1 MTENLNFDQ
10 FSEMGRTDA
19 CEPAII
25 RTDRRTTHRT
35 NSEALAYIH
44 LEPDSGA
51 IVLNVSDGG
60 LAFHAVAP
68 IHQSGII
75 KFWFSLHADHRIEG
89 SGELAWTDATK
100 KTGGLRF
107 NSLPTEVR
115 EQIRKW
121 VLQSG
126 TTLKPKSE
134 MHIAAQ
140 GPSCA
145 TPELTPR
152 ETPIAAAESSTPP
165 YDPPA
170 IVRELPTIELV
181 RGSEIVV
188 LPAAL
193 KASNEPPVV
202 NASAATTK
210 SIPEP
215 RKSHRGSAR
224 ESEPREGV
232 RPPAAT
238 RRTILLNSPARTIG
252 RASGAAVFVAILVAA
267 TALIYHQKHY
277 QAPVGLA
284 EQFAPAGDLRAA
296 TNDVSLPATDH
307 AVDMTTTPISTAK
320 SELASEISKL
330 EAEYQEEE
338 PRRPRP
344 PAKPSR
350 SVPARASS
358 PTTSSEAASDPS
370 LALQRPETDSATRPN
385 PVPDGSAG
393 PLPAAGVTGA
403 AEVGGPKAQT
413 SKPQPRPRSQ
423 EFRTATR
430 PDVDSQQFDRQP
442 EVLFSGTGKYFDVG
456 NFSDVVWAE
465 RARDELERVGFHS
478 LVIHKTRLWLSSY
491 HVVVG
496 PYSDAE
502 WATAQEDLKARGF
515 KPRLFK

>member
-1 MTENLNFDQ
+1 MTENLNFEQ

-19 CEPAII
+19 CEPAVI

-35 NSEALAYIH
+35 NSDALTYIH

-75 KFWFSLHADHRIEG
+75 KFWFSLNAEHRIEG
-89 SGELAWTDATK
+89 YGELAWTDATR

-107 NSLPTEVR
+107 NSLPAEVR
-115 EQIRKW
+115 EQIRNW

-140 GPSCA
+140 GRSCA

-165 YDPPA
+165 YDSPA
-170 IVRELPTIELV
+170 IVREAPSIELV

-193 KASNEPPVV
+193 KASNKPPVV

-210 SIPEP
+210 PIPEP

-224 ESEPREGV
+224 ESEPRKGV

-252 RASGAAVFVAILVAA
+252 RASAGVIFMAMLIAA
-267 TALIYHQKHY
+267 TALIHHQQRHPP
-277 QAPVGLA
+277 PVGLA
-284 EQFAPAGDLRAA
+284 QQFAPVGDLRAEA
-296 TNDVSLPATDH
+296 AANHVSLPATNPP
-307 AVDMTTTPISTAK
+307 VELTTTSISTAK

-330 EAEYQEEE
+330 EAEYQQDE
-338 PRRPRP
+338 PTVPRP

-350 SVPARASS
+350 SVPTRALS
-358 PTTSSEAASDPS
+358 PTTSSKTASDPNLS
-370 LALQRPETDSATRPN
+370 LQTPETNSATTPN
-385 PVPDGSAG
+385 PVRDGSAG
-393 PLPAAGVTGA
+393 AVLAAGVTGA
-403 AEVGGPKAQT
+403 TEVGSPQAQT
-413 SKPQPRPRSQ
+413 PKPQSQ
-423 EFRTATR
+423 EPRAANR
-430 PDVDSQQFDRQP
+430 PDVDSQQVDRQQ
-442 EVLFSGTGKYFDVG
+442 EVLFSGTGRYFDVG

-465 RARDELERVGFHS
+465 RARDELERAGLHS

-496 PYSDAE
+496 PYADGE
-502 WATAQEDLKARGF
+502 WMTAQEDLEARGF

>member
-1 MTENLNFDQ
+1 MTKVLAQGGSDYRPRWGRELAGTVRPKILHPEHLRQNYRLYRIYATAFPEVLYFAGGRRRYLRRRTTWIRYDRKSQFRQ

-35 NSEALAYIH
+35 NSEALTYIH

-89 SGELAWTDATK
+89 NGELAWTDATK

-107 NSLPTEVR
+107 NSLPAEVR
-115 EQIRKW
+115 EQIRNW

-140 GPSCA
+140 GRSCA

-152 ETPIAAAESSTPP
+152 ETLIAAAESSTPP

-170 IVRELPTIELV
+170 IVREAPSIVLV

-193 KASNEPPVV
+193 KASNKPPVV

-215 RKSHRGSAR
+215 RTSHRRSAR
-224 ESEPREGV
+224 ESEPRKGV
-232 RPPAAT
+232 RPPAPT
-238 RRTILLNSPARTIG
+238 RRTILLKSPARYNSAGIG
-252 RASGAAVFVAILVAA
+252 GSGFLGNSDSRDGPDLSSGAPPGARRSGAAVRAR
-267 TALIYHQKHY
+267 
-277 QAPVGLA
+277 GG
-284 EQFAPAGDLRAA
+284 PAGR
-296 TNDVSLPATDH
+296 
-307 AVDMTTTPISTAK
+307 
-320 SELASEISKL
+320 
-330 EAEYQEEE
+330 
-338 PRRPRP
+338 
-344 PAKPSR
+344 
-350 SVPARASS
+350 
-358 PTTSSEAASDPS
+358 
-370 LALQRPETDSATRPN
+370 
-385 PVPDGSAG
+385 GSY
-393 PLPAAGVTGA
+393 
-403 AEVGGPKAQT
+403 K
-413 SKPQPRPRSQ
+413 
-423 EFRTATR
+423 
-430 PDVDSQQFDRQP
+430 
-442 EVLFSGTGKYFDVG
+442 
-456 NFSDVVWAE
+456 
-465 RARDELERVGFHS
+465 
-478 LVIHKTRLWLSSY
+478 
-491 HVVVG
+491 
-496 PYSDAE
+496 
-502 WATAQEDLKARGF
+502 
-515 KPRLFK
+515 

>member
-1 MTENLNFDQ
+1 MTEDLNFDQ
-10 FSEMGRTDA
+10 FSEMSRTDA

-35 NSEALAYIH
+35 NSDALTYIH

-75 KFWFSLHADHRIEG
+75 KFWFSLHAEHRIEG
-89 SGELAWTDATK
+89 NGELAWTDATR

-107 NSLPTEVR
+107 NSLPAEVR
-115 EQIRKW
+115 EQIRNW

-140 GPSCA
+140 GRSCA

-170 IVRELPTIELV
+170 IVREAPSIVLV

-224 ESEPREGV
+224 ESETRKGV
-232 RPPAAT
+232 RPPAPT
-238 RRTILLNSPARTIG
+238 RRTILFNSPARTIG
-252 RASGAAVFVAILVAA
+252 RASAGVIFMAMLIAG
-267 TALIYHQKHY
+267 TALIHQQRHP
-277 QAPVGLA
+277 APVGLA
-284 EQFAPAGDLRAA
+284 EQFAPVGDLRAEAA
-296 TNDVSLPATDH
+296 TNDVSLPATNPP
-307 AVDMTTTPISTAK
+307 VELTTTSISTAK

-330 EAEYQEEE
+330 EAEYQQEE
-338 PRRPRP
+338 PIAPAP
-344 PAKPSR
+344 PC
-350 SVPARASS
+350 
-358 PTTSSEAASDPS
+358 EA
-370 LALQRPETDSATRPN
+370 QQI
-385 PVPDGSAG
+385 
-393 PLPAAGVTGA
+393 GA
-403 AEVGGPKAQT
+403 HPC
-413 SKPQPRPRSQ
+413 
-423 EFRTATR
+423 
-430 PDVDSQQFDRQP
+430 
-442 EVLFSGTGKYFDVG
+442 
-456 NFSDVVWAE
+456 
-465 RARDELERVGFHS
+465 
-478 LVIHKTRLWLSSY
+478 VIAN
-491 HVVVG
+491 
-496 PYSDAE
+496 D
-502 WATAQEDLKARGF
+502 F
-515 KPRLFK
+515 I